1 MRRLRIA
8 LLLVGLH
15 AAGCETP
22 PVDPGQAR
30 AQMQELCTRVAARCQ
45 TCGKP
50 AGAARTPATSAQ
62 SPLPAKLLD
71 PWARPLRIAV
81 AGDALTL
88 QSAGQDG
95 ELDTADDLI
104 ERCPQP

>member
-1 MRRLRIA
+1 MHRLTIAA
-8 LLLVGLH
+8 LLVALH

-22 PVDPGQAR
+22 PVDPGQAQ
-30 AQMQELCTRVAARCQ
+30 AQMRELCARVAARCQ

-50 AGAARTPATSAQ
+50 AGAARTPVASAQ
-62 SPLPAKLLD
+62 SPLPARLLD

-104 ERCPQP
+104 ERCAQP